1 MSDVVVDS
9 CVIAKLV
16 LPESDS
22 EQAVRFVSAVVGR
35 RERLHVLDLALV
47 ETMNAI
53 WARRHRSLISLPDA
67 RRFVTEVLA
76 IPVQTQPANRLL
88 TAATEIAFRYD
99 RSLYD
104 ALFVA
109 LVQEMR
115 LPGVTSDE
123 PLWRSVHTDFSGI
136 RLLRDWP

>member
-16 LPESDS
+16 LPEFDS

-53 WARRHRSLISLPDA
+53 WCGDI
-67 RRFVTEVLA
+67 
-76 IPVQTQPANRLL
+76 
-88 TAATEIAFRYD
+88 AA
-99 RSLYD
+99 
-104 ALFVA
+104 
-109 LVQEMR
+109 
-115 LPGVTSDE
+115 
-123 PLWRSVHTDFSGI
+123 
-136 RLLRDWP
+136 